1 MLCTDSFFTFG
12 DFMLVIVLRAPDIFM
27 QSEAK
32 LSGELLLLLVQFE
45 LEDAVKHVVS
55 GLTSFLTAY
64 CGFFESFCRVLLCQ
78 LQNAFAG
85 VVGLGFVDAA
95 Q

>member
-1 MLCTDSFFTFG
+1 
-12 DFMLVIVLRAPDIFM
+12 MLVIVLRAPDIFM

-55 GLTSFLTAY
+55 GL
-64 CGFFESFCRVLLCQ
+64 VLPLEKRCQ
-78 LQNAFAG
+78 
-85 VVGLGFVDAA
+85 
-95 Q
+95 